1 MDGQDVSDMKFA
13 IQLNNFEFGK
23 GEKFE
28 NLKYP
33 SEMCRYLFKRN
44 FYSEE
49 NIAQFTDLMD
59 IIGRHDLVTMLN
71 VYRQGHNTEKT
82 CHASRNFIKSK
93 DEETNNCS
101 EVDRIKV

>member
-13 IQLNNFEFGK
+13 IQLNNFDFGK

-49 NIAQFTDLMD
+49 NITQFKDLMD

-71 VYRQGHNTEKT
+71 VYRQGHNTETT
-82 CHASRNFIKSK
+82 CHACRNFINSK
-93 DEETNNCS
+93 DEETGNGS
-101 EVDRIKV
+101 EEDRIKV